1 MRGISWRVDG
11 LGFDSVLLLVL
22 ILDLVLYC
30 RFADLRTG
38 GDSRRRESRLELNRR
53 FRVWRGERI
62 R

>member
-1 MRGISWRVDG
+1 MDG

-22 ILDLVLYC
+22 ILDLVLYS

-53 FRVWRGERI
+53 LRVWRGERI